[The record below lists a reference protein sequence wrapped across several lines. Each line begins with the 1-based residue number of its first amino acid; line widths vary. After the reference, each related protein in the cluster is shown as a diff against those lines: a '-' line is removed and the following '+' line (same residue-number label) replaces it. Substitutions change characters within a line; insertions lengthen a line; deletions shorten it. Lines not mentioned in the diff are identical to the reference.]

1 MKSNSLL
8 KLFVIV
14 FVLSLFAAACAPTTA
29 VPEPAA
35 APLSRPMEDAAA
47 APTAVE
53 DSQPANPAPEAEAE
67 TVIETAPAAGNGR
80 PEATLAPSLPVG
92 ADATAKNSSANSG
105 LLGPKSV
112 TLNSND
118 SNSNDDNSNDDN
130 SNDSNSNDS
139 NSNDDNSNDDNSNDS
154 NSNDSNSNNDNSN
167 DNDDSVNSNDDN
179 HNDDNSN
186 DDDHNDDNS
195 NDDHHDDD
203 SNHGDDNGND
213 NDNG

>member
-53 DSQPANPAPEAEAE
+53 DSQPANPAPEAETE

-80 PEATLAPSLPVG
+80 PEATLAPALPVG

-118 SNSNDDNSNDDN
+118 SNSNDSNSNDDN
-130 SNDSNSNDS
+130 SNDSNSND
-139 NSNDDNSNDDNSNDS
+139 DNSND
-154 NSNDSNSNNDNSN
+154 DNSN